1 MQHLGCA
8 AFHLLGDSGILKA
21 ERQVGN
27 MKQKFNQYRPVWV
40 TLLVTLVLAWL
51 VWLPSYHIPGTAA
64 SFAKQALHYSGSSDG
79 KLPEVGEVVQQQE
92 IAGRMVVMFRRTDGS
107 PEFGAVVFSRGWNG
121 LWRPVNSSTSGRY
134 PLDAVSLSNEDYKR
148 IAVFSVGYPEE
159 AVYWGIETDPHVMQ
173 SVADPE
179 NLQPLPSPPFIHAFT
194 LSDGAVGGRFV
205 LYDAQGRE
213 LPETLTGTP
222 GGGGTR
228 TYDGVTPVACVLVLL
243 VGAVV
248 ALVRFVR
255 LRRKAQTLRQ
265 EADGA

>member
-1 MQHLGCA
+1 MREK
-8 AFHLLGDSGILKA
+8 I
-21 ERQVGN
+21 
-27 MKQKFNQYRPVWV
+27 KQYWPVWGP
-40 TLLVTLVLAWL
+40 LLVAVFWAELLLLTVYHVPGIEAVLGA
-51 VWLPSYHIPGTAA
+51 V
-64 SFAKQALHYSGSSDG
+64 ALDYSGSQDG
-79 KLPEVGEVVQQQE
+79 KLAEYGEIKQIE
-92 IAGRMVVMFRRTDGS
+92 KIDGKMVVTFGRTDGS
-107 PEFGAVVFSRGWNG
+107 PEFGAVVFERGWNG

-134 PLDAVSLSNEDYKR
+134 PLDAVSLSDEDYKR

-179 NLQPLPSPPFIHAFT
+179 DLQPLPSPPFIQAFT

-243 VGAVV
+243 AGAAV

-265 EADGA
+265 EADEA

>member
-1 MQHLGCA
+1 M
-8 AFHLLGDSGILKA
+8 
-21 ERQVGN
+21 
-27 MKQKFNQYRPVWV
+27 
-40 TLLVTLVLAWL
+40 
-51 VWLPSYHIPGTAA
+51 
-64 SFAKQALHYSGSSDG
+64 
-79 KLPEVGEVVQQQE
+79 
-92 IAGRMVVMFRRTDGS
+92 
-107 PEFGAVVFSRGWNG
+107 GAVSR
-121 LWRPVNSSTSGRY
+121 SE
-134 PLDAVSLSNEDYKR
+134 EDYKR
-148 IAVFSVGYPEE
+148 IGVFSVGYPEE
-159 AVYWGIETDPHVMQ
+159 AVYCGIETDPHVMQ

-179 NLQPLPSPPFIHAFT
+179 DLQPLPSPPFIQAFT

-243 VGAVV
+243 AGAAV

-265 EADGA
+265 EADEA